1 MEIASLCLVKVLRD
15 LKFEMRS
22 EVKGIEEVHAFNNL
36 IMHIYHYIIIII
48 ILTRRRFSV
57 VVVVEWCC
65 FSSFLLLL

>member
-36 IMHIYHYIIIII
+36 IMHVIIYYYIIIINN
-48 ILTRRRFSV
+48 TDEEKV
-57 VVVVEWCC
+57 
-65 FSSFLLLL
+65 